1 MIPKEKAQELF
12 NKYFAVA
19 ESIEWSSEE
28 TALKAEKLNDEL
40 GDDVLIYWNELAKQ
54 SALIAVDEMLSKDE
68 KIIVS
73 HKLSSYKT
81 ANDFNENFKHI
92 QNELDSYVLFRYS
105 YWQEVKHE
113 ITQL

>member
-1 MIPKEKAQELF
+1 MSPKEKAQELF

-54 SALIAVDEMLSKDE
+54 SALIAVDEMLSNDGWSGSME
-68 KIIVS
+68 EWHIFKI
-73 HKLSSYKT
+73 Y
-81 ANDFNENFKHI
+81 FE
-92 QNELDSYVLFRYS
+92 
-105 YWQEVKHE
+105 EVKHK

>member
-40 GDDVLIYWNELAKQ
+40 GDDVLIYWHELAKQ
-54 SALIAVDEMLSKDE
+54 SALIAVDEIVKSK
-68 KIIVS
+68 S
-73 HKLSSYKT
+73 LY
-81 ANDFNENFKHI
+81 
-92 QNELDSYVLFRYS
+92 YLFTQDQISCMEGTSDDRWIYETFMK
-105 YWQEVKHE
+105 YWKEVKQHIE
-113 ITQL
+113 KL

>member
-19 ESIEWSSEE
+19 ESIEWTNKE

-40 GDDVLIYWNELAKQ
+40 GNDVLIYWHKLAKQ
-54 SALIAVDEMLSKDE
+54 SALIAVDEILDV
-68 KIIVS
+68 IP
-73 HKLSSYKT
+73 
-81 ANDFNENFKHI
+81 NEYLDVWQGETYMAI
-92 QNELDSYVLFRYS
+92 NEDIA
-105 YWQEVKHE
+105 YWNEVKHE

>member
-40 GDDVLIYWNELAKQ
+40 GDDVLIYWHELAKQ
-54 SALIAVDEMLSKDE
+54 SALIAVDEIIEFLLQASKYLAFPQQV
-68 KIIVS
+68 I
-73 HKLSSYKT
+73 
-81 ANDFNENFKHI
+81 
-92 QNELDSYVLFRYS
+92 
-105 YWQEVKHE
+105 YWNEVKHE